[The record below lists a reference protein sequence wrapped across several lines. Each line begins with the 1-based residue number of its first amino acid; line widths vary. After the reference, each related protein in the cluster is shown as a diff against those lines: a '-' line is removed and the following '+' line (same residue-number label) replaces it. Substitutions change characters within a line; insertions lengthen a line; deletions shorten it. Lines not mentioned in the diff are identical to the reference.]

1 MRRSRLELYVDIIC
15 ALSQKALTADEIA
28 LQCVTNCSTLQQ
40 KLDFLVEH
48 DIISLE
54 VSKDDRVFYVLTRRG
69 VSIFKTFSI
78 AKHLERLQGDL
89 HTKEARKVISELD
102 QQEDANAV
110 WRNQNR

>member
-15 ALSQKALTADEIA
+15 SLSQRALTVDEIA
-28 LQCVTNCSTLQQ
+28 LQCITNCVTLQE

-48 DIISLE
+48 DVISFE
-54 VSKDDRVFYVLTRRG
+54 VSNDNRTFYMLTRRG

-78 AKHLERLQGDL
+78 AKHLEKLQGPPQ
-89 HTKEARKVISELD
+89 TKEARKVVSELD
-102 QQEDANAV
+102 QQEDASGV